1 MIKYWNKGFIRMK
14 FDQFMMRLFD
24 RLVKYFRSS
33 ETLSWYPEF
42 SIGVDDKI
50 DSMNEKRWELE
61 DKIHDQ
67 DREIDK
73 LYYYIIDLE
82 ERLDKAEERLYWY
95 EPWDEEEES

>member
-1 MIKYWNKGFIRMK
+1 MVKYWNKSFIRMK

-50 DSMNEKRWELE
+50 DSMYEKKWELE
-61 DKIHDQ
+61 EKIHDK
-67 DREIDK
+67 DLEIDH
-73 LYYYIIDLE
+73 LNYHITDLI
-82 ERLDKAEERLYWY
+82 ERLNEAEERLYLY
-95 EPWDEEEES
+95 EPWEEED